1 MLYIYVPK
9 KRATR
14 ATKHTNPLLGTGF
27 MRSTSFFCLLHC
39 LLQKRWMCCWALDLC
54 VARNV
59 LHFSASVFSDADNIH
74 HPSISMYAISR
85 TIQNPSFNTP
95 YDVTMSIKYQTCKIM
110 RFSQKSSLYT
120 IFWCY
125 TATRKKIIPTRFRVG
140 ILFTYWAD
148 LW

>member
-1 MLYIYVPK
+1 MFPK

-14 ATKHTNPLLGTGF
+14 ATKHMNPLPSTGF
-27 MRSTSFFCLLHC
+27 MRSTKRATFFLL
-39 LLQKRWMCCWALDLC
+39 LYFQML
-54 VARNV
+54 
-59 LHFSASVFSDADNIH
+59 II
-74 HPSISMYAISR
+74 SIITFFLYAVSR

-125 TATRKKIIPTRFRVG
+125 TAIRKNNPYSFPGRDFCLLTC
-140 ILFTYWAD
+140 
-148 LW
+148 